1 MRDARLVSL
10 SSDGQWLIIDGAGEH
25 LRLPVDDALR
35 AAVRHE
41 VQLPMPLSAPVSP
54 RDVQRR
60 IRNGETA
67 EHIAEGSGVAVERIA
82 RFEGPV
88 LDERRW
94 QAERARR
101 SAVDG
106 MSLEERFAVAVHDH
120 EGAALVTWDAWVD
133 RDDGGWR
140 ISATCADDRSAE
152 WSWDSRTGKLRGRN
166 DLARFALSGRVVGDD
181 LEAVLRP
188 LGSSRDVHE
197 AREPSPTQ
205 EPPNTTAPDDAP
217 RTGAKK
223 RPTVPSWGEIVSG
236 STRPASGFEP
246 KRRESRGED

>member
-35 AAVRHE
+35 AAVGHE
-41 VQLPMPLSAPVSP
+41 VQLPMPLQTPVSP

-60 IRNGETA
+60 IRHGESA
-67 EHIAEGSGVAVERIA
+67 SHIAEASGVAVDRIA

-106 MSLEERFAVAVHDH
+106 VTLEERFAVAVHDI
-120 EGAALVTWDAWVD
+120 EAAALVTWDAWVN

-140 ISATCADDRSAE
+140 VSATCADGRSAE
-152 WSWDSRTGKLRGRN
+152 WSWDNRTRKLRGRD
-166 DLARFALSGRVVGDD
+166 DLARLALSGRVVGDD

-188 LGSSRDVHE
+188 LGSSRDLHA
-197 AREPSPTQ
+197 ARETPPAQ
-205 EPPNTTAPDDAP
+205 EPRHTAEAGDAP
-217 RTGAKK
+217 KTQAKR
-223 RPTVPSWGEIVSG
+223 RPTVPTWDEIVLG
-236 STRPASGFEP
+236 STARPAPNDSAAE
-246 KRRESRGED
+246 RS

>member
-41 VQLPMPLSAPVSP
+41 VQLPMPLLAPVSP

-67 EHIAEGSGVAVERIA
+67 AHIAESSGVAVDRIA

-94 QAERARR
+94 HAERARR
-101 SAVDG
+101 SVVDG
-106 MSLEERFAVAVHDH
+106 LSLEERFAVAVHDD
-120 EGAALVTWDAWVD
+120 GAAQVNWDAWVD

-140 ISATCADDRSAE
+140 ISATCADDRCAE
-152 WSWDSRTGKLRGRN
+152 WSWDTRTGKLRGRN
-166 DLARFALSGRVVGDD
+166 DLARLALSGRVVGDD

-188 LGSSRDVHE
+188 LGSSRDAHE
-197 AREPSPTQ
+197 TRELSPTQ
-205 EPPNTTAPDDAP
+205 EPPKTSAPEDAP
-217 RTGAKK
+217 RSAKK
-223 RPTVPSWGEIVSG
+223 RPTVPSWSEIVSG
-236 STRPASGFEP
+236 SARPVSGFEP
-246 KRRESRGED
+246 KRGESRGEG